1 MSSLHPF
8 APVAWISRSRRIR
21 PLLGVSLLAALASC
35 GAAADTS
42 STGDTASLNFTSPY
56 AELDLASPIE
66 LVAPPAASG
75 NGGIAAGASF
85 SSGTG
90 GENVSAQDTRG
101 RFQPNFATTTKFS
114 QARLASAAYWLDMT
128 DKEAAT
134 AIILNWIDQPQ
145 AENTWVGL
153 ANWDLNRWV
162 WRKLDDVERRSV
174 PNMAPFIRDADKMLA
189 CTILVLGT
197 SPVIL
202 DSAGTDVNTD
212 APPPPPEGLLHP
224 NSHLGVNLG
233 AINDWSPA
241 TPFVDVF
248 KTARP
253 WIPQDV
259 ASGGPWDNGHAIA
272 TDENGWVTSLDEGQA
287 VATLMMT
294 DGEGVYPAGEY
305 ICLYDGEGTL
315 SFEADATEVWSE
327 AGRVGVNIT
336 PSASGHARLRITAT
350 NPANYI
356 RNIRLIMPGYEEN
369 YDTVIFHPAFL
380 STLSDF
386 EVLRF
391 MDWGGTNHCEVV
403 EWADRTTPNSYT
415 QTRHFGEDDAGVSL
429 EHMVDLANA
438 NLSDAWICIPYMA
451 NDTYVANAAALVRDR
466 LDPRLRVFVEY
477 SNEVWNGTFPASN
490 YAASQGLALGLSTG
504 EAQARLRFYSQRS
517 QEVMNLFTT
526 AFVDQP
532 DRLVRV
538 AAGQS
543 ANPWTGTTILDWNAA
558 EGATNEN
565 NVADRFDV
573 YAVAPYF
580 GGYLGNNPEALTTVD
595 MTVEEVLLACD
606 ADSILINGPDG
617 KTATNASNATTRGIK
632 LIAYEGGQHLVG
644 VGTAKNVQAL
654 TDLFIATNRAA
665 GMRQIYADNMD
676 RWTTSGGGLFM
687 AFTHLDVYSKHG
699 SWGILE
705 AQTQNTA
712 NAPKWL
718 GLMDWLATVN
728 AAEE

>member
-1 MSSLHPF
+1 MSSLHHL
-8 APVAWISRSRRIR
+8 APVAWISRSRKFR
-21 PLLGVSLLAALASC
+21 PLLGVTLLASLASC

-42 STGDTASLNFTSPY
+42 STGETASLNFTSPY
-56 AELDLASPIE
+56 VELDLATPAE
-66 LVAPPAASG
+66 LTAPPTG
-75 NGGIAAGASF
+75 TGVGGIAAGASF
-85 SSGTG
+85 STGTG
-90 GENVSAQDTRG
+90 GENVSAQDNRG
-101 RFQPNFATTTKFS
+101 RFLPNFATTTKFS
-114 QARLASAAYWLDMT
+114 QARLAAATYWLDMT

-134 AIILNWIDQPQ
+134 AIILDWIDQPQ

-162 WRKLDDVERRSV
+162 WRKLEDVERRPV
-174 PNMAPFIRDADKMLA
+174 PNMASFIRDADKMLA

-202 DSAGTDVNTD
+202 DQAGTDVGTG
-212 APPPPPEGLLHP
+212 APPPPEGLLHA
-224 NSHLGVNLG
+224 NSHLGINLG
-233 AINDWSPA
+233 TVNDWSPA

-259 ASGGPWDNGHAIA
+259 APGGDWDNGHAIA
-272 TDENGWVTSLDEGQA
+272 TDENGWVTSLDAGQA

-294 DGEGVYPAGEY
+294 RGEGIYPAGEY
-305 ICLYDGEGTL
+305 LCLYEGEGTIEFQA
-315 SFEADATEVWSE
+315 SATEVWAE
-327 AGRVGVNIT
+327 AGRIGVNIT
-336 PSASGHARLRITAT
+336 PSASGHARLRITST

-369 YDTVIFHPAFL
+369 YDTLVFSPDFL
-380 STLSDF
+380 STLSGF

-391 MDWGGTNHCEVV
+391 MDWGATNHSEVIT
-403 EWADRTTPNSYT
+403 WDDRTTPNSYT
-415 QTRHFGEDDAGVSL
+415 QMRHLGEDDAGVAL
-429 EHMVDLANA
+429 EYMVDLANA
-438 NLSDAWICIPYMA
+438 NLSDAWICIPTKA
-451 NDTYVANAAALVRDR
+451 NDNYVVNAAALIRDR

-477 SNEVWNGTFPASN
+477 SNEVWNGAFPASN
-490 YAASQGLALGLSTG
+490 YARDQGVALGLSTDPN
-504 EAQARLRFYSQRS
+504 QAKLRFYSQRG
-517 QEVMNLFTT
+517 QEIMTIFTT
-526 AFVDQP
+526 AFEGQTE
-532 DRLVRV
+532 RLVRV

-543 ANPWTGTTILDWNAA
+543 ANPWTGTTILDWSAA
-558 EGATNEN
+558 EGAPNEN

-606 ADSILINGPDG
+606 ADSASVNGPG
-617 KTATNASNATTRGIK
+617 GNTETNASNTTSRGIK

-644 VGTAKNVQAL
+644 VGTAKDVEAL

-665 GMRQIYADNMD
+665 GMRQTYEADLN

-687 AFTHLDVYSKHG
+687 AFAHLDVYSKHG

-705 AQTQNTA
+705 AQNQSTA
-712 NAPKWL
+712 TAPKWL

-728 AAEE
+728 AAAE